1 MSQWN
6 RAFCN
11 YLIFFLSIFLIV
23 VMTQG
28 CIVNDIT
35 DFITGHNPAAALS
48 DYNNFTK
55 AMSEANMALLEY
67 ESLEVL
73 PVSYEHAA
81 GGVNDTSL
89 AELSDIIN
97 PEIANLDDCVE
108 KAESLEAA
116 CEKAINRSEVFR
128 AKISQGSA
136 NYSRQLAIESDLKN
150 RSSMVKTQKDDWQ
163 GYLNALNKISRQL
176 KAMKEYDTN
185 NSKTCNFSVYG
196 RQDWY
201 YSYVRELNRSYMY
214 HLINKVRPAV
224 DGYISLN
231 SQMITNLD
239 NAIKITPFESD
250 KTLFRDMERK
260 FSPISDS
267 LKTGY
272 NSRVEFIRSVD
283 DIGLYLSK
291 MN

>member
-1 MSQWN
+1 
-6 RAFCN
+6 
-11 YLIFFLSIFLIV
+11 
-23 VMTQG
+23 
-28 CIVNDIT
+28 
-35 DFITGHNPAAALS
+35 
-48 DYNNFTK
+48 
-55 AMSEANMALLEY
+55 MALLEY

-73 PVSYEHAA
+73 PVSYEHAVS
-81 GGVNDTSL
+81 GINDTSL
-89 AELSDIIN
+89 AELSGIIN
-97 PEIANLDDCVE
+97 PEITNLGDCVK
-108 KAESLEAA
+108 KAGSLEAA
-116 CEKAINRSEVFR
+116 CEEAINKSEVFR

-136 NYSRQLAIESDLKN
+136 NYSRQLSIESDLKN
-150 RSSMVKTQKDDWQ
+150 RSSMAKVQKDDWQ
-163 GYLNALNKISRQL
+163 GYLNSLSKIGEQL
-176 KAMKEYDTN
+176 KAMEDYDTN
-185 NSKTCNFSVYG
+185 NGNICNFSVYG

-239 NAIKITPFESD
+239 NAIGIAPFESD
-250 KTLFRDMERK
+250 KTLFSDMKAK

-291 MN
+291 IN